1 MLVRLYASLVL
12 ACVGYVCPLSSQST
26 VTTAMRGEVLNAD
39 LAGGRVMVE
48 LVDSHGGQ
56 LIDRALV
63 HPNGAFELHNVPNRS
78 CELRVM
84 TESGELLKRDFV
96 VPTQAAFGFTIDLAG
111 LGKKKERPVSG
122 LVSAKRLAHKVPKPA
137 MKEFRKAENATA
149 HGKDDEAIAHLEKA
163 VALDP
168 EFMEALNNLG
178 TKYIRM
184 RRPAEAAVLFQRATA
199 MDPTLPQLHVNL
211 AVALLHLRR
220 PAEAEQ
226 EVRKA
231 LAVTGQPDGNPVA
244 KKVLGIS
251 LAAQG
256 KAAFVK

>member
-1 MLVRLYASLVL
+1 MLVRIYASLLL
-12 ACVGYVCPLSSQST
+12 ALAAFVCP
-26 VTTAMRGEVLNAD
+26 VYADGMAVMRGEIQNTD

-48 LVDSHGGQ
+48 LVDSNGGQ
-56 LIDRALV
+56 LIDRAMV
-63 HPNGAFELHNVPNRS
+63 HPSGAFELHNVPNRT
-78 CELRVM
+78 CEFRVI
-84 TESGELLKRDFV
+84 TDTGELLRKDFL
-96 VPTQAAFGFTIDLAG
+96 VPTQVGVGFTIDLAG
-111 LGKKKERPVSG
+111 LMRRKERPVSG
-122 LVSAKRLAHKVPKPA
+122 LVSARRLAHKIPKAA

-149 HGKDDEAIAHLEKA
+149 NRKDDEAIQHLEKA
-163 VALDP
+163 VELDP

-184 RRPAEAAVLFQRATA
+184 GRPAEAAELFQRATA
-199 MDPTLPQLHVNL
+199 LDPSLPQLHVNL

-231 LAVTGQPDGNPVA
+231 LTGQTDGNPMA
-244 KKVLGIS
+244 KKILGIS

-256 KAAFVK
+256 KAAFAPR